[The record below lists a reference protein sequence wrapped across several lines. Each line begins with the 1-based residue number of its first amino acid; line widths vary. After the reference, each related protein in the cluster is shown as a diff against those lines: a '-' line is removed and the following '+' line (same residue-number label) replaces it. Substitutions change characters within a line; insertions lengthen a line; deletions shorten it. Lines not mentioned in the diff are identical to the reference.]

1 MTSPE
6 NRRQPTQPSD
16 RRMPGSGS
24 HRGDRRMEPPS
35 GRVSKRKRNT
45 AIVVGIALLGIIG
58 GVVGYGFYEE
68 FVAPTKVL
76 AARVGDTK
84 YTQGDLVKRLRLL
97 QTMAENAGGQTDFSR
112 APFDVLIEMADAE
125 IVRRFAPE
133 HSLRVTDAD
142 IDALL
147 FERFSPFIPEGQEVR
162 PGQIDSEYRENYR
175 AFLESTHLSEKDYRQ
190 LVTEDVYKIK
200 MRERLGE
207 QVPSIGRQVEVRW
220 IHLPSELENPPPGV
234 GSGGPIGPST
244 DEVRKR
250 LDTEDFEVVLKSVPA
265 VRRYS
270 DDSGYVGWVPKGS
283 FPNLDDVLFGNE
295 EKNIEPLAL
304 NEISDPQVGLD
315 GSYIVQLIGE
325 AEERQISEAMRD
337 RLKNV
342 RFENWLTDK
351 KEIGGKEGWMEF
363 NFSSELYAWVIE
375 QVGQT
380 ARATPVAAGQGRG

>member
-6 NRRQPTQPSD
+6 NRRQPAQPSD
-16 RRMPGSGS
+16 RRMGGRRSQRS
-24 HRGDRRMEPPS
+24 DRRMEPPS
-35 GRVSKRKRNT
+35 GQVSKRKRNM
-45 AIVVGIALLGIIG
+45 AIFVGIALLGIIG
-58 GVVGYGFYEE
+58 GILGYGFYRE

-97 QTMAENAGGQTDFSR
+97 QTMAENAGGRTDFSR
-112 APFDVLIEMADAE
+112 APFDVLIEMANAE

-162 PGQIDSEYRENYR
+162 PGQIESEYRENYR
-175 AFLESTHLSEKDYRQ
+175 SFLESTHLSEKDYRQ
-190 LVTEDVYKIK
+190 LVTEDVYNAK
-200 MRERLGE
+200 MRERLGQE
-207 QVPSIGRQVEVRW
+207 VPSIARQVEVRW
-220 IHLPSELENPPPGV
+220 IHLPSELDNPPPGI
-234 GSGGPIGPST
+234 GDGGPIGPSV

-250 LDTEDFEVVLKSVPA
+250 LDTEDFEDVFKSVPA
-265 VRRYS
+265 VRRFN
-270 DDSGYVGWVPKGS
+270 DEQGYVGWIPKGA
-283 FPNLDDVLFGNE
+283 FLTLDDVLFGNE

-304 NEISDPQVGLD
+304 NEISDPQVGLE
-315 GSYIVQLIGE
+315 GSFIVQLIGE
-325 AEERQISEAMRD
+325 PEERQVSEAMRE
-337 RLKNV
+337 RLKTV

-380 ARATPVAAGQGRG
+380 TRATPVPAGRG